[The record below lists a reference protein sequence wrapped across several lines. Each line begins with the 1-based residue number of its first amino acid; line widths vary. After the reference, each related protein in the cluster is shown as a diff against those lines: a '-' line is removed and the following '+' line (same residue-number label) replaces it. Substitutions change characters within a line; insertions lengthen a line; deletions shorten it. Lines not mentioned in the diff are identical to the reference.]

1 MNALCEHTR
10 VRLSVRAFFLV
21 CASMGEWCGIAFLQW
36 VTGRKFLNKYERR
49 KCRMKKGETEWGK
62 CIERKRKAQGQN
74 ARVALVRFSRLG
86 QMNHKD
92 SENSTKHKK
101 LPLYAFIL
109 SLSKPI
115 HTKSELSGTKMLKK
129 VSKRTM
135 NLYELVKQCIFTL
148 NADQCIQVSNFVCKT
163 GSCHQRQV
171 KKKNL

>member
-1 MNALCEHTR
+1 MCEHTC
-10 VRLSVRAFFLV
+10 VRLSVQAFFLV

-49 KCRMKKGETEWGK
+49 KCRMKKGKTEWGK
-62 CIERKRKAQGQN
+62 CIERKRKAQVRN

-92 SENSTKHKK
+92 SENSTNHKK

-115 HTKSELSGTKMLKK
+115 HTKSGLSGTKMLKK
-129 VSKRTM
+129 ISKRTM
-135 NLYELVKQCIFTL
+135 NPYEIVIQCIFTL
-148 NADQCIQVSNFVCKT
+148 NADQFIQVSNFVSKT
-163 GSCHQRQV
+163 G
-171 KKKNL
+171 KKIK